1 MPLDDF
7 TTSDESDSSDTGSS
21 SSSSTDNSGGLGAFT
36 GSNTSSSSGGS
47 RSHSGGGG
55 GGGYPHHLVAESWT
69 GSLDYS
75 KPYILVAES
84 EDHEVFVHQGRAVV
98 MDEHTDWRRMEDH
111 PTMDFRKVY
120 ECHTEQAWLRFCSR
134 AQSQLDTDP
143 RDLLAESPLELAELR
158 ERVHYP
164 SPGKPDQ
171 SRDCRVCGTNSDS
184 HEVTMVEVDLQKH
197 RRVPV
202 CASHTVREL
211 AENGLTE

>member
-7 TTSDESDSSDTGSS
+7 DTSDGSTSDTSGGSPS
-21 SSSSTDNSGGLGAFT
+21 RSTDNSGGLEAFT
-36 GSNTSSSSGGS
+36 GSNSKSSSSGSSS
-47 RSHSGGGG
+47 RSGGGG
-55 GGGYPHHLVAESWT
+55 GGNYPHHLVAQSWT
-69 GSLDYS
+69 GKLDYS

-84 EDHEVFVHQGRAVV
+84 EDSEVYVHQGRAVV
-98 MDEHTDWRRMEDH
+98 MDEHTDWRRMDDH

-120 ECHTEQAWLRFCSR
+120 ECQSEQAWLRFCSR

-164 SPGKPDQ
+164 LPVKPNQ
-171 SRDCRVCGTNSDS
+171 SRDCRVCGTSSDS

-211 AENGLTE
+211 AENGLIE

>member
-7 TTSDESDSSDTGSS
+7 SSSDGDGSDSTRSS
-21 SSSSTDNSGGLGAFT
+21 TSSTDTNSGGLSAFT
-36 GSNTSSSSGGS
+36 GSNSSSSGGGSSGHS
-47 RSHSGGGG
+47 RGGGG
-55 GGGYPHHLVAESWT
+55 GSYPHHLVAESWT
-69 GSLDYS
+69 GKLDYS

-84 EDHEVFVHQGRAVV
+84 EDSEVFVHQGRAVV
-98 MDEHTDWRRMEDH
+98 MAEHTDWRRMEDH

-120 ECHTEQAWLRFCSR
+120 ECQTEETWLRFCSR

-143 RDLLAESPLELAELR
+143 RDLLEDSPLELAELR

-184 HEVTMVEVDLQKH
+184 SEVTMVEINLRKQF
-197 RRVPV
+197 RVPV
-202 CASHTVREL
+202 CASHSVREL
-211 AENGLTE
+211 AENGFTE